1 MTTLKK
7 LPESEFELMKIVW
20 ANPSPISTNQILE
33 KLDGE
38 RKWKPQTVL
47 TLLTRLIDREFLRS
61 ERVGKERIVWPDGT
75 QAHGRVGGG
84 GAPGVPLPGFAV
96 RLPESAACPL
106 RTGTPAVLARVH
118 DGATL
123 VDLRCIPEN
132 DDQRVADAVRA
143 ATEPR

>member
-1 MTTLKK
+1 MRSLHADAQRLRERTEALADAVGG
-7 LPESEFELMKIVW
+7 ELV
-20 ANPSPISTNQILE
+20 
-33 KLDGE
+33 
-38 RKWKPQTVL
+38 
-47 TLLTRLIDREFLRS
+47 
-61 ERVGKERIVWPDGT
+61 
-75 QAHGRVGGG
+75 AHDGRVGGG

-96 RLPESAACPL
+96 RLPESAARPL
-106 RTGTPAVLARVH
+106 RTGTPTVLARVH